1 MQILDFCPQRNVTPD
16 DDVHSTDLRRP
27 YRGMFVDIGPCVGDQ
42 DKVWTITM
50 NNEESKRV
58 PILMLHGLGAGV
70 ALWVLNLDEL
80 AQHRTVY
87 AIDILGFGRSS
98 RPRFSDDAMVAEK
111 QLVKSIDEWRKE
123 MGLKEMILL
132 GHSMGGFLAASYAL
146 SYPDR

>member
-1 MQILDFCPQRNVTPD
+1 
-16 DDVHSTDLRRP
+16 
-27 YRGMFVDIGPCVGDQ
+27 
-42 DKVWTITM
+42 M

-146 SYPDR
+146 SYPDRWVMSVVFDLQIVLNWN